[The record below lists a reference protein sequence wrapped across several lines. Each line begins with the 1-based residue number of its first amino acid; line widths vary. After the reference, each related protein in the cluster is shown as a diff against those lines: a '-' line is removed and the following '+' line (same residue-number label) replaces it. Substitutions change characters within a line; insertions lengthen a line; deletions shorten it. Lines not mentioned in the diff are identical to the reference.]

1 VSLIGMLAGLTRAG
15 VRFVVIG
22 GLAARTHGSPRI
34 TEDLEICYDTDP
46 ENRARLA
53 RQLAAWKAYPRGI
66 EPGLPFI
73 MDDKTLSSTPI
84 LTLVTDQGFLDVFDR
99 VPGVGG
105 YDEALV
111 SSIEVDAG
119 NVTFSA
125 LDLPALIRS
134 KRAAGRPR
142 DLDQIPELEALLELG
157 RRRP

>member
-84 LTLVTDQGFLDVFDR
+84 LTLVTDQGFLDVFDE
-99 VPGVGG
+99 VPGLGRYG
-105 YDEALV
+105 RALA
-111 SSIEVDAG
+111 SSIEIEAG
-119 NVTFSA
+119 DVAFRV

-142 DLDQIPELEALLELG
+142 DLDQIPELEALLEL
-157 RRRP
+157 RHRRP

>member
-1 VSLIGMLAGLTRAG
+1 MLAGLTRAE
-15 VRFVVIG
+15 VRFVVVG
-22 GLAARTHGSPRI
+22 GLAARAHGSPRI
-34 TEDLEICYDTDP
+34 TEDLDVCYDSAPD
-46 ENRARLA
+46 NRARLA

-73 MDDKTLSSTPI
+73 MDEKTLSSTPI
-84 LTLVTDQGFLDVFDR
+84 LALVTDQGFLDVFDR

-105 YDEALV
+105 YDRVLA
-111 SSIEVDAG
+111 SSIEVEAG
-119 NVTFSA
+119 EVTFRV

-142 DLDQIPELEALLELG
+142 DREQIPELEALLELG